1 MRGLR
6 SCVAVIVCALAA
18 PGVATA
24 QTATQD
30 INISAT
36 VPKSCT
42 INNTSTGTV
51 DTATIPISAGGS
63 VNTSPVTPVHSP
75 YANIACNA
83 PSNLQLTS
91 LNGGVTNGTSATG
104 FQNFINYTASAVWH
118 GVTATV
124 ATASSSGTGP
134 VSGTAQSVSTAFS
147 GSMSVTITPAANTL
161 PLVQG
166 SYSDTL
172 RITLTPQ

>member
-1 MRGLR
+1 MPRIFI
-6 SCVAVIVCALAA
+6 CVAMLLSLFAA
-18 PGVATA
+18 PVAYG

-36 VPKSCT
+36 VAKACT
-42 INNTSTGTV
+42 INNASTGTV
-51 DTATIPISAGGS
+51 DTATVAINADGS
-63 VNTSPVTPVHSP
+63 VNTSPVTPAHSP
-75 YANIACNA
+75 YANVACNA
-83 PSNLQLTS
+83 PSLLQLTS

-104 FQNFINYTASAVWH
+104 FQNFINYTASGVWH

-124 ATASSSGTGP
+124 NTSSSSGTGP
-134 VSGTAQSVSTAFS
+134 VSGTAQPVSTAFS
-147 GSMSVTITPAANTL
+147 GSLSVTITPAANTL

-166 SYSDTL
+166 SYADTL

>member
-1 MRGLR
+1 MLR
-6 SCVAVIVCALAA
+6 ISICVLLFSLFAG
-18 PGVATA
+18 PGAYG

-36 VPKSCT
+36 VAKACSV
-42 INNTSTGTV
+42 NNASTGTV
-51 DTATIPISAGGS
+51 DTATIPITAGGS
-63 VNTSPVTPVHSP
+63 VNTSPVTPANSP
-75 YANIACNA
+75 YANVACNA

-91 LNGGVTNGTSATG
+91 LNGGVTNATSATG

-124 ATASSSGTGP
+124 NTSSSSGTGP
-134 VSGTAQSVSTAFS
+134 VSGTAQPVSTAFS
-147 GSMSVTITPAANTL
+147 GSLSVTITPAANTL

-166 SYSDTL
+166 SYTDTL